1 MSCNITVSVSDD
13 FAKEAKRLAK
23 KYPSF
28 KQDYKEF
35 LESIKN
41 NPLQGD
47 EITKNIRKIRMAI
60 KAKGKGKSGGARV
73 ITFNV
78 LTDVENGHVVFLL
91 LYDKEDAS
99 TSKSMLSSNLCET
112 WDLILNRIYNEAVGI
127 IQIPA
132 ASCLYMGKPYREY
145 PHTLYFFILF
155 KNIKVHSLIAILL
168 QISSFCPLGRYMH
181 PVYSS

>member
-1 MSCNITVSVSDD
+1 MPESVNFNLQKVCSMSCNITVSVSDD

-28 KQDYKEF
+28 KQDYKDF
-35 LESIKN
+35 LLSIKN

-73 ITFNV
+73 ITFNI
-78 LTDVENGHVVFLL
+78 LTDIKNGQVVFLL

-99 TSKSMLSSNLCET
+99 TVKVNVVKQLVRDMGF
-112 WDLILNRIYNEAVGI
+112 DLE
-127 IQIPA
+127 
-132 ASCLYMGKPYREY
+132 
-145 PHTLYFFILF
+145 
-155 KNIKVHSLIAILL
+155 
-168 QISSFCPLGRYMH
+168 
-181 PVYSS
+181 

>member
-1 MSCNITVSVSDD
+1 MPESINFNLQKACSMSCNITVSVSND

-23 KYPSF
+23 KYSSF
-28 KQDYKEF
+28 KQDYKNL

-99 TSKSMLSSNLCET
+99 TVKVNVVKQLVR
-112 WDLILNRIYNEAVGI
+112 D
-127 IQIPA
+127 
-132 ASCLYMGKPYREY
+132 MGFDIE
-145 PHTLYFFILF
+145 
-155 KNIKVHSLIAILL
+155 
-168 QISSFCPLGRYMH
+168 
-181 PVYSS
+181 

>member
-1 MSCNITVSVSDD
+1 MPESVNFNLQIVCLMSCNITESVSDD

-28 KQDYKEF
+28 KQDYKDF

-73 ITFNV
+73 ITFNI

-99 TSKSMLSSNLCET
+99 TVKVNVVKQLVQ
-112 WDLILNRIYNEAVGI
+112 D
-127 IQIPA
+127 
-132 ASCLYMGKPYREY
+132 MGFE
-145 PHTLYFFILF
+145 I
-155 KNIKVHSLIAILL
+155 
-168 QISSFCPLGRYMH
+168 
-181 PVYSS
+181 

>member
-1 MSCNITVSVSDD
+1 MPESVNFNLLKVCSMSCNITISVSDD

-28 KQDYKEF
+28 KQDYKDF
-35 LESIKN
+35 LVSIKN

-73 ITFNV
+73 ITFNI

-99 TSKSMLSSNLCET
+99 TVKVNVVKQLVR
-112 WDLILNRIYNEAVGI
+112 D
-127 IQIPA
+127 
-132 ASCLYMGKPYREY
+132 MGFE
-145 PHTLYFFILF
+145 I
-155 KNIKVHSLIAILL
+155 
-168 QISSFCPLGRYMH
+168 
-181 PVYSS
+181 

>member
-1 MSCNITVSVSDD
+1 MPESVNFSLLRVCSMSCNITVSVSDD

-47 EITKNIRKIRMAI
+47 EIAKNIRKIRMAI

-78 LTDVENGHVVFLL
+78 LTDVENGHVIFLL
-91 LYDKEDAS
+91 LYDKENAS
-99 TSKSMLSSNLCET
+99 TVKVNVVKQLVRE
-112 WDLILNRIYNEAVGI
+112 
-127 IQIPA
+127 
-132 ASCLYMGKPYREY
+132 MGFDIE
-145 PHTLYFFILF
+145 
-155 KNIKVHSLIAILL
+155 
-168 QISSFCPLGRYMH
+168 
-181 PVYSS
+181 

>member
-1 MSCNITVSVSDD
+1 MPESVNFNLLKVCSMSCNITISVSDD

-28 KQDYKEF
+28 KQDYKDF
-35 LESIKN
+35 LDSIKE

-78 LTDVENGHVVFLL
+78 LANIENGQVVFLL

-99 TSKSMLSSNLCET
+99 TVKVNVVKQLVQ
-112 WDLILNRIYNEAVGI
+112 DLGFDIE
-127 IQIPA
+127 
-132 ASCLYMGKPYREY
+132 
-145 PHTLYFFILF
+145 
-155 KNIKVHSLIAILL
+155 
-168 QISSFCPLGRYMH
+168 
-181 PVYSS
+181 

>member
-1 MSCNITVSVSDD
+1 MQESVNFNLLKVCSMSCNITISVSDD

-28 KQDYKEF
+28 KQDYKDF
-35 LESIKN
+35 LLSIKN

-73 ITFNV
+73 ITFNI
-78 LTDVENGHVVFLL
+78 LTDIENGHVVFLI

-99 TSKSMLSSNLCET
+99 TVKVNVVKQLVRDMGF
-112 WDLILNRIYNEAVGI
+112 DLE
-127 IQIPA
+127 
-132 ASCLYMGKPYREY
+132 
-145 PHTLYFFILF
+145 
-155 KNIKVHSLIAILL
+155 
-168 QISSFCPLGRYMH
+168 
-181 PVYSS
+181 

>member
-1 MSCNITVSVSDD
+1 MQESVNFNLLKVCSMSCNITISVSDD

-28 KQDYKEF
+28 KQDYKDF
-35 LESIKN
+35 LLSIKN

-73 ITFNV
+73 ITFNII
-78 LTDVENGHVVFLL
+78 TDIKNGHVVFLL

-99 TSKSMLSSNLCET
+99 TVKVNVVKQLVRDMGF
-112 WDLILNRIYNEAVGI
+112 DLE
-127 IQIPA
+127 
-132 ASCLYMGKPYREY
+132 
-145 PHTLYFFILF
+145 
-155 KNIKVHSLIAILL
+155 
-168 QISSFCPLGRYMH
+168 
-181 PVYSS
+181 

>member
-1 MSCNITVSVSDD
+1 MPENVNFNLQIVCLMSCNITVSVSDD
-13 FAKEAKRLAK
+13 FAKGAKRLAK

-28 KQDYKEF
+28 KQYYKEF

-78 LTDVENGHVVFLL
+78 LANIENGQVVLLL

-99 TSKSMLSSNLCET
+99 TVKVNVVKQLVR
-112 WDLILNRIYNEAVGI
+112 D
-127 IQIPA
+127 
-132 ASCLYMGKPYREY
+132 MGFDIE
-145 PHTLYFFILF
+145 
-155 KNIKVHSLIAILL
+155 
-168 QISSFCPLGRYMH
+168 
-181 PVYSS
+181 

>member
-1 MSCNITVSVSDD
+1 MPESVNFNLLKVCSMSCNITISVSDD

-28 KQDYKEF
+28 KQDYKDF
-35 LESIKN
+35 LVSIKN

-99 TSKSMLSSNLCET
+99 TVKVNVVKQLVR
-112 WDLILNRIYNEAVGI
+112 D
-127 IQIPA
+127 
-132 ASCLYMGKPYREY
+132 MGFDIE
-145 PHTLYFFILF
+145 
-155 KNIKVHSLIAILL
+155 
-168 QISSFCPLGRYMH
+168 
-181 PVYSS
+181 

>member
-1 MSCNITVSVSDD
+1 MQESVYLNLLTVCSMSCNITVSVSDD

-60 KAKGKGKSGGARV
+60 KSKGKGKSGGARV
-73 ITFNV
+73 ITFNI
-78 LTDVENGHVVFLL
+78 LTDIENGHVFFLL

-99 TSKSMLSSNLCET
+99 TVKVNVVKQLVC
-112 WDLILNRIYNEAVGI
+112 DLGFDIE
-127 IQIPA
+127 
-132 ASCLYMGKPYREY
+132 
-145 PHTLYFFILF
+145 
-155 KNIKVHSLIAILL
+155 
-168 QISSFCPLGRYMH
+168 
-181 PVYSS
+181 

>member
-1 MSCNITVSVSDD
+1 MQESVNSNLLKVCSMSCNITISVSDD

-28 KQDYKEF
+28 KQDYKDF
-35 LESIKN
+35 LLSIKN

-73 ITFNV
+73 ITFNI
-78 LTDVENGHVVFLL
+78 LTDIENGHVVFLL

-99 TSKSMLSSNLCET
+99 TVKVNVVKQLVRDMGF
-112 WDLILNRIYNEAVGI
+112 DLE
-127 IQIPA
+127 
-132 ASCLYMGKPYREY
+132 
-145 PHTLYFFILF
+145 
-155 KNIKVHSLIAILL
+155 
-168 QISSFCPLGRYMH
+168 
-181 PVYSS
+181 

>member
-78 LTDVENGHVVFLL
+78 LTDVENGHVVFFFSMIKRMLQP
-91 LYDKEDAS
+91 
-99 TSKSMLSSNLCET
+99 SKSMLSSNLCET
-112 WDLILNRIYNEAVGI
+112 WDLIFNETIKGCPIQGASLNFFSNSNYGKIYKSLTKGTPSMILSTAPSINAHHYAI
-127 IQIPA
+127 NTH
-132 ASCLYMGKPYREY
+132 M
-145 PHTLYFFILF
+145 YFVFI
-155 KNIKVHSLIAILL
+155 
-168 QISSFCPLGRYMH
+168 
-181 PVYSS
+181 

>member
-1 MSCNITVSVSDD
+1 MPENVNFNLLIVCSMSCNITVSVSDD

-28 KQDYKEF
+28 KQDYKDF
-35 LESIKN
+35 LVSIKN

-73 ITFNV
+73 ITFNI
-78 LTDVENGHVVFLL
+78 LTDIENGHVVFLL

-99 TSKSMLSSNLCET
+99 TVKVNVVKQLVRDMGF
-112 WDLILNRIYNEAVGI
+112 DLE
-127 IQIPA
+127 
-132 ASCLYMGKPYREY
+132 
-145 PHTLYFFILF
+145 
-155 KNIKVHSLIAILL
+155 
-168 QISSFCPLGRYMH
+168 
-181 PVYSS
+181 

>member
-1 MSCNITVSVSDD
+1 MPENVNFNLLIVCSMSCNITVSVSDD

-28 KQDYKEF
+28 KQDYKDF
-35 LESIKN
+35 LDSIKE

-78 LTDVENGHVVFLL
+78 FTDVENGHVVFLL

-99 TSKSMLSSNLCET
+99 TVKVNVVKQLVR
-112 WDLILNRIYNEAVGI
+112 D
-127 IQIPA
+127 
-132 ASCLYMGKPYREY
+132 MGFDIE
-145 PHTLYFFILF
+145 
-155 KNIKVHSLIAILL
+155 
-168 QISSFCPLGRYMH
+168 
-181 PVYSS
+181 